1 MFTGL
6 IEEIGQVK
14 NKLRVNNSMRLKIS
28 AQKILSGIKLGDSI
42 STNGVCLTITSFG
55 KDYFEA
61 DLMAETIRY
70 TSFENIEIGAK
81 VNLERALKL
90 GDRFGGHIV
99 SGHIDGKSKIKSIK
113 KEDFAIWIEI
123 EAIDCI
129 KPYLVKKGSIA
140 IDGTSLTIAEI
151 GANSFFVSI
160 IPKTQE
166 ETTLTSKTIGEWVNL
181 EADAIGKYVFN
192 MMSTSHSST
201 KKTGMTM
208 DFLRENGYA

>member
-6 IEEIGQVK
+6 IEEIGQVR
-14 NKLRVNNSMRLKIS
+14 NKLRVKDSMRLKIS
-28 AQKILSGIKLGDSI
+28 AQKILSGIRLGDSI
-42 STNGVCLTITSFG
+42 STNGVCLTVTSFG

-61 DLMAETIRY
+61 DLMAETVRY

-90 GDRFGGHIV
+90 GDRLGGHIV

-123 EAIDCI
+123 EAIECI
-129 KPYLVKKGSIA
+129 KPYLVKKASIA
-140 IDGTSLTIAEI
+140 IDGTSLTIAEL
-151 GANSFFVSI
+151 GENSFWVSI

-166 ETTLTSKTIGEWVNL
+166 ETTLTSKIIGDWVNL

-192 MMSTSHSST
+192 MISKLENNT
-201 KKTGMTM
+201 KKAGVTM
-208 DFLRENGYA
+208 DFLRENGYV